1 MNEGSKCQDT
11 ALMFYRFAGRLLGR
25 ALFSNHQ
32 IKGHLARTLYKHLL
46 GWPLTYEDV
55 RDQDEDKEFYT
66 SCKILAEGMDVPELY
81 FSISEIVNGK
91 HIGIE
96 LIDGGADIEVTSENR
111 AEYLEARLRY
121 KVFDR
126 ILPQLTEL
134 LLGFY
139 DVMPEPALTVFDAG
153 ELELLL
159 CGLPTIDVEDWKTH
173 TEYTGVFEKLGCAD
187 KVVKWFWELVEE
199 FDAEM
204 RARLL
209 QFATGTSSVPSSGF
223 SGLCGHNGRPQKFT
237 LNGVADSNTCF
248 YPKSHTCFNRIDCQ
262 RYTSKKLLKERLTV
276 SIMVSFVGF
285 NDE

>member
-1 MNEGSKCQDT
+1 MY
-11 ALMFYRFAGRLLGR
+11 YRFAGRLIGR
-25 ALFSNHQ
+25 ALFSKHQ
-32 IKGHLARTLYKHLL
+32 IRGHLVRTLHKHLL

-55 RDQDEDKEFYT
+55 RDQDEELYN
-66 SCKILAEGMDVPELY
+66 SCKTFAEDAVDVFGID
-81 FSISEIVNGK
+81 FSITEIVNGK
-91 HIGIE
+91 PVDID
-96 LIDGGADIEVTSENR
+96 LVDGGANIEVTSENR

-121 KVFDR
+121 KIFDR

-139 DVMPEPALTVFDAG
+139 EVVPEPALTVFDAG

-173 TEYTGVFEKLGCAD
+173 TEYTGEFERLGCAD

-209 QFATGTSSVPSSGF
+209 QFATGTSSVPSVGF
-223 SGLCGHNGRPQKFT
+223 KGLCGHNGRAQKFT
-237 LNGVADSNTCF
+237 LHGVTDPDTCY

-262 RYTSKKLLKERLTV
+262 RYKSKELLKERLTV
-276 SIMVSFVGF
+276 SITVSFVGF
-285 NDE
+285 SDE